1 MRFPD
6 HLLQEIRERTSIVE
20 VAGRHVA
27 LRRSGKNWKG
37 LCPFHDERT
46 PSFVVND
53 ERGVYHCFGCGAGG
67 DVFRLVMELEGL
79 TFPEAVERLAR
90 DAGVAL
96 PRPGGGAGGRT
107 DERALLLDLLELA
120 ARYYRHHLVEGRAG
134 ERARAYLAHREVP
147 AHTAER
153 FRLGCAPAGWD
164 PLVRYLR
171 RKGIPLERA
180 EQAGLVVRRAGG
192 GYYDRFRDRLM
203 FPIADHA
210 GRVVG
215 FGGRV
220 LGEGEPKYLNGPETP
235 VFQKRRLLYGLHQ
248 AAEALRRTRRALL
261 VEGYMDVVSLH
272 ARGEAGAVAT
282 LGTALGPEH
291 VRTLRRRAERIV
303 LVYDGD
309 EAGRRAAFRSLDVFL
324 AEGVE
329 ARAVFLPAGHD
340 PDSFVRGGGDL
351 GALVEGAP
359 TLFGAWV
366 EALPARFDLSTA
378 EGRVA
383 AVREVAVRLSRV
395 ADPVARD
402 HYAAR
407 AAEVLGVDEAHIR
420 ARMGRSRPGGPER
433 AETGPEPPPLERELV
448 AALVRS
454 PAARRRFLEQGAE
467 AWMEDPLLR
476 RAARFVA
483 GRGEDAVDLEGADEE
498 VRSLLARLLVDGEP
512 GAADYEALASRL
524 RRRVLRR
531 RKEALIREIRRAEQ
545 TGDLQRVIEL
555 QREKAAL
562 DREAAGLGV
571 S

>member
-6 HLLQEIRERTSIVE
+6 HVLQEIRERTSIVE

-90 DAGVAL
+90 EAGVSL
-96 PRPGGGAGGRT
+96 PRRAGPAGGRA
-107 DERALLLDLLELA
+107 DEAARLLELLELA

-134 ERARAYLAHREVP
+134 ERARAYLTHREVP
-147 AHTAER
+147 ADTAER
-153 FRLGCAPAGWD
+153 FRLGCAPRGWD

-180 EQAGLVVRRAGG
+180 EQAGLVVKRPGG

-235 VFQKRRLLYGLHQ
+235 VFRKRRLLYGLHQ
-248 AAEALRRTRRALL
+248 AADALRRSRRALL

-272 ARGEAGAVAT
+272 ARGEAAAVAT
-282 LGTALGPEH
+282 LGTALGPDH
-291 VRTLRRRAERIV
+291 VRALRRRAERIV

-351 GALVEGAP
+351 GRLVERAP
-359 TLFGAWV
+359 TLFRAWV
-366 EALPARFDLSTA
+366 EDLPARFDLSTA

-383 AVREVAVRLSRV
+383 AVREVAERLSRV
-395 ADPVARD
+395 PDAVARD

-420 ARMGRSRPGGPER
+420 ARMGPARRGGPER
-433 AETGPEPPPLERELV
+433 VEARPDPHALERELV

-454 PAARRRFLEQGAE
+454 PAARQRFVEQGGE
-467 AWMEDPLLR
+467 DWMEDPLLR
-476 RAARFVA
+476 KAARFVA
-483 GRGEDAVDLEGADEE
+483 GQGGDAVDLGGAEE
-498 VRSLLARLLVDGEP
+498 DVRSLLARLLVSGEAQP
-512 GAADYEALASRL
+512 GDYEVLASRL
-524 RRRVLRR
+524 RRRMLRR
-531 RKEALIREIRRAEQ
+531 RSQALVREIRRAEQ
-545 TGDLQRVIEL
+545 TGDVQKVIEL

-562 DREAAGLGV
+562 DREAAALEAT
-571 S
+571 